1 MNQEHDIHACVHAAL
16 TRYFETLD
24 GEKPVAVYNM
34 VLRRVERPML
44 QVVMERA
51 GGNQTLAAEILGINR
66 NTRAKSSPSISS
78 HTSKTRQSR
87 RRANTNP
94 APVRRQI
101 LTNANHENP
110 PSPHQPFRQT
120 RRP

>member
-1 MNQEHDIHACVHAAL
+1 MNQEHDSHACVHAAL

-66 NTRAKSSPSISS
+66 NTLRK
-78 HTSKTRQSR
+78 K
-87 RRANTNP
+87 
-94 APVRRQI
+94 
-101 LTNANHENP
+101 LTE
-110 PSPHQPFRQT
+110 HQLAYK
-120 RRP
+120 